1 MREREREEAQM
12 AIFFLPLSP
21 LGLIYNPLSDPVN
34 ERTKNQF
41 REQKIENRDKGEKV
55 ERRKNT
61 TLVSVEHKSVVMN
74 QNELT
79 I

>member
-1 MREREREEAQM
+1 MRERGSANGN
-12 AIFFLPLSP
+12 IFSPSLSP

-41 REQKIENRDKGEKV
+41 GEQKIENRDKGEKV
-55 ERRKNT
+55 GRRKNT
-61 TLVSVEHKSVVMN
+61 TPVSVEHKSVVMN